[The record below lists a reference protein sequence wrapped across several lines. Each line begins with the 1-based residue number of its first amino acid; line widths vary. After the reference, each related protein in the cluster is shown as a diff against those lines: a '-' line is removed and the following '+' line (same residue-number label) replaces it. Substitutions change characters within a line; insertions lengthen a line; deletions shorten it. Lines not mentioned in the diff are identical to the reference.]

1 MDAALICPSFSSS
14 QLDNISQRFLIQNSR
29 GLEIGLPLP
38 PLPFPAPGQEA
49 RRATEPRP
57 LPAQSRLHIFVAPEA
72 RDAYSHGIRKNVLT
86 HTFCENVT
94 PVAQIKEFVA
104 NLERNGG
111 NLVLLNNN
119 LWGKNAFRN
128 QAAVLNTAARLDEL
142 AALPETDI
150 VRDAAI
156 RF

>member
-1 MDAALICPSFSSS
+1 M
-14 QLDNISQRFLIQNSR
+14 
-29 GLEIGLPLP
+29 
-38 PLPFPAPGQEA
+38 
-49 RRATEPRP
+49 
-57 LPAQSRLHIFVAPEA
+57 APEA
-72 RDAYSHGIRKNVLT
+72 KDAYSHGIRKNVLT

-94 PVAQIKEFVA
+94 PVPQIKEFVP

-111 NLVLLNNN
+111 NLVLSNNN